1 MDDAV
6 VSYLSAFL
14 WSSVFVE
21 ERHTKVVFGIETF
34 DMREFIIFPVVRVFL
49 VAYLRSLELVLTPTY
64 PTQQTQ

>member
-1 MDDAV
+1 MDDTV

-34 DMREFIIFPVVRVFL
+34 DMRELFIYISRG
-49 VAYLRSLELVLTPTY
+49 ELKSSWLPEKYTY
-64 PTQQTQ
+64 AVSS